1 MSDID
6 SMVEQ
11 VRSSGLPQKVQDGL
25 IRRVVREG
33 PEFDVLQT
41 INLERLQ
48 REKGRPPNAV
58 VQISFMLALLFVG
71 GFFYTK
77 IIGALER
84 QPAPEPVKE
93 YRASSAPP
101 RPRREDDEG
110 GAYVWAR
117 DFVRQRLKAPRTAEF
132 PSVWNVHFTDMGDR
146 KWRVVSYVDAQNAF
160 GAEVRTYYD
169 AVVRYVGKDR
179 WELISLKMAQ

>member
-48 REKGRPPNAV
+48 REKGRPPSAI
-58 VQISFMLALLFVG
+58 VQLVFLMGLLFLVFYASSVIFD
-71 GFFYTK
+71 FFD
-77 IIGALER
+77 R
-84 QPAPEPVKE
+84 PPAITQAPPAKE
-93 YRASSAPP
+93 YRAP
-101 RPRREDDEG
+101 RPMREDDEG